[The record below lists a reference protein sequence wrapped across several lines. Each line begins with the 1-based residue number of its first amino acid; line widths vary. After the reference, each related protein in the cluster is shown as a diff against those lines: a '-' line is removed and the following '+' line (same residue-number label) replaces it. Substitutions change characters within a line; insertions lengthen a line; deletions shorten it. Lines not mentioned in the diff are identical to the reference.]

1 MPALF
6 GLVVVLGI
14 YGWFRVHRGVDF
26 TDEGFYVTS
35 PLRLIFGERLFSSE
49 LMTLQKP
56 FELILY
62 PLFRLHPSVTL
73 VEIRLAGWALH
84 LLAYAVLATA
94 LYLYSAS
101 ILISL
106 AASTFVF
113 FVGFDGIVTPGYNLL
128 SRDFLIISLSLRLL
142 ATFLPARREVFVHGL
157 SGIALFLG
165 IVSYPTLFGL
175 FVPLAVADAV
185 QCYRR
190 RTGRPATPWLRCCDA
205 GNSITTAVLGVIF
218 LFVLWTTG
226 ALRDWI
232 QRFPMTTS
240 FGLTSLQNSPVQT
253 SGAIVGF
260 LFDQS
265 LFAESYSVVL
275 AVVLVLTL
283 AAARFSWEG
292 MGKPLTTCL
301 AMTIVLGLLIVPHHD
316 IFHFYPHFC
325 LIAILACSATLL
337 VSKFSGAL
345 PGSQSLAV
353 PILGSL
359 VATAIYTW
367 STFYFSPTA
376 SWTRGSLGLPVGF
389 AVSVTALVASAQ
401 DKRHAWIRAAA
412 VCLVGATL
420 PLALV
425 EFQKTYRDHLM
436 PGETAVFSIPKL
448 HGIRSS
454 QERVESVESLYR
466 YLAPKIE
473 RGESL
478 LVFDDAPLL
487 YFVFDARPA
496 YGLARAI
503 RYNIFPETSRRLDE
517 ELRSRSLPHYAIRT
531 VVAPTSVNWA
541 REVKTDYGDYPLND
555 TLMRY
560 YRLEKVIFPFEIWCL
575 AEEPAHRGS
584 LQPSAGP

>member
-265 LFAESYSVVL
+265 LFAEKLFGRSGGSPRADPGGGPIFVGRDGEAADHMPCDDHCAGVADRTPPRHFPFLSPFLLDRHPCMQCDPPGFEVQRRTSGIAVSGGTDPWVFGRHRDLYLVNLLFQPNGILDPWL
-275 AVVLVLTL
+275 A
-283 AAARFSWEG
+283 
-292 MGKPLTTCL
+292 
-301 AMTIVLGLLIVPHHD
+301 
-316 IFHFYPHFC
+316 
-325 LIAILACSATLL
+325 
-337 VSKFSGAL
+337 
-345 PGSQSLAV
+345 
-353 PILGSL
+353 
-359 VATAIYTW
+359 
-367 STFYFSPTA
+367 
-376 SWTRGSLGLPVGF
+376 GF
-389 AVSVTALVASAQ
+389 AGRLRCISDSAGGFCPGQ
-401 DKRHAWIRAAA
+401 ETCVDPGGG
-412 VCLVGATL
+412 CLSGW
-420 PLALV
+420 
-425 EFQKTYRDHLM
+425 
-436 PGETAVFSIPKL
+436 GNTAV
-448 HGIRSS
+448 G
-454 QERVESVESLYR
+454 V
-466 YLAPKIE
+466 
-473 RGESL
+473 G
-478 LVFDDAPLL
+478 
-487 YFVFDARPA
+487 
-496 YGLARAI
+496 
-503 RYNIFPETSRRLDE
+503 
-517 ELRSRSLPHYAIRT
+517 
-531 VVAPTSVNWA
+531 
-541 REVKTDYGDYPLND
+541 
-555 TLMRY
+555 
-560 YRLEKVIFPFEIWCL
+560 
-575 AEEPAHRGS
+575 
-584 LQPSAGP
+584 